1 MFGKIAAGFLLMGL
15 AGCSPTSDPMPEAAP
30 DPEAL
35 APRAQRY
42 LLGGGQIPED
52 VEVTVQNLTAFE
64 TTGLYRGDLMLAKE
78 GQSQRV
84 SFYVTAD
91 GRWLFLN
98 DPIDL
103 NVDPVA
109 TSLAGISI
117 SPEDPSLGSPGAAV
131 TIVEYSDFQCP
142 FCARADSI
150 VQGEVLSRYGD
161 QVRFVY
167 KQMPLVSLHPWAQS
181 ASEMG
186 LCVLSESGQEA
197 YWRFHAEVFANQR
210 TMSPDP
216 QSAVAEIEAMA
227 IAAGAKPK
235 ALRDCMASGRAAQ
248 VVADTVAEAN
258 ALGINATP
266 TFFINGRKLS
276 GAQPLEVFAGMIDSE
291 LAR

>member
-1 MFGKIAAGFLLMGL
+1 MFRKIVAVLLIGGL
-15 AGCSPTSDPMPEAAP
+15 AGCSPAPEPTGEFAV
-30 DPEAL
+30 DGEAL
-35 APRAQRY
+35 APRARRY

-52 VEVTVQNLTAFE
+52 VQVTVANLAAFGS
-64 TTGLYRGDLMLAKE
+64 TGLHRGDLMLAKE

-103 NVDPVA
+103 DVDPVA

-117 SPEDPSLGSPGAAV
+117 SPDDPTLGSPDAKV

-150 VQGEVLSRYGD
+150 VHGEVLSRYED

-167 KQMPLVSLHPWAQS
+167 KQMPMVSLHPWAQA

-186 LCVLSESGQEA
+186 ICVLFGAGQDA

-210 TMSPDP
+210 TIARDSLAAAD
-216 QSAVAEIEAMA
+216 EIRRMA
-227 IAAGAKPK
+227 IAAGETSE
-235 ALRDCMASGRAAQ
+235 ALTECMASGRAAQ

-276 GAQPLEVFAGMIDSE
+276 GAQPPEVFAAMIDAE
-291 LAR
+291 LER